1 MTIILKREQ
10 TIYFNSEQKRV
21 TTTGNRENKQ
31 PYYNIMLM
39 AIIDKNIVDV
49 RERCNRLKIV
59 I

>member
-31 PYYNIMLM
+31 LYYNIMLM